1 MSTIQ
6 WHFNFNPNLGNVDR
20 FARFLIGTAVLV
32 AFLVAAPEF
41 VGWMVILP
49 LLAIPTIIS
58 AIIGWDP
65 AYSLFKSLSF
75 RGNKAKRATVKLAAK
90 RRKPMQTV

>member
-1 MSTIQ
+1 MDRRNGEKNVNTIK

-20 FARFLIGTAVLV
+20 FARFLIGTAVIV
-32 AFLVAAPEF
+32 AFLLAAPEF
-41 VGWMVILP
+41 AGWMVILP

-65 AYSLFKSLSF
+65 AYSLFKSLAF
-75 RGNKAKRATVKLAAK
+75 PGIKAKSATAAA
-90 RRKPMQTV
+90 